1 MNETS
6 TGISPATID
15 ALARAVAGHI
25 AGEIADAIIEA
36 ATRRASA
43 ASIAGDDA
51 LLSEDEAAGILATR
65 PKTLQHWRST
75 GFGPR
80 IIRISPNRIAYRLGD
95 LKAYIAS
102 AARGPVTPPVIS
114 QHRYG

>member
-1 MNETS
+1 MSLTSNELPS
-6 TGISPATID
+6 ATID
-15 ALARAVAGHI
+15 AIARAVAGHI
-25 AGEIADAIIEA
+25 AGEIADAIIDA
-36 ATRRASA
+36 ATRRAAA

-51 LLSEDEAAGILATR
+51 LLGEDEAAAILSTR

-80 IIRISPNRIAYRLGD
+80 IVRISPNRVAYRLGD

-102 AARGPVTPPVIS
+102 AARGPVTPPL
-114 QHRYG
+114 RA